1 MALNIMIVDDSE
13 TVRSVLAKALRLSG
27 VEVNELHQAS
37 NGREALDLMAANWID
52 LIFCDINMPVMGGV
66 EMIEAMQT
74 DEAINNVPVVIV
86 STEGSKT
93 RMEQLKS
100 KGVVAY
106 IRKPFTPETIRST
119 VESVIGG
126 TSDA

>member
-27 VEVNELHQAS
+27 VEVNELHQAA